1 MLNGEKNSF
10 APQFDRFGEVSYA
23 PYLPIRLSYRDR
35 SIDVMGLLD
44 TGASMNVLPYEI
56 GLQLGAVWEEQT
68 FIISLSG
75 NLAAIEARALLL
87 SGIVRDFAPVNLAF
101 SWTKQRNIPLIL
113 ERLNF
118 LAEFDV
124 CFYVSELGFEIA
136 PKQSH

>member
-1 MLNGEKNSF
+1 MLNGEKYSF
-10 APQFDRFGEVSYA
+10 APKLDRFGEVSYA

-56 GLQLGAVWEEQT
+56 GLQLGAVWEEQN

-87 SGIVRDFAPVNLAF
+87 SGIVGDFAPVNLAF
-101 SWTKQRNIPLIL
+101 AWTKQRNIPLIL
-113 ERLNF
+113 GRLNF
-118 LAEFDV
+118 FAEFDV

>member
-1 MLNGEKNSF
+1 MLNGEKYSF
-10 APQFDRFGEVSYA
+10 ASQLDRFDQVSYA
-23 PYLPIRLSYRDR
+23 PYLPIKLSYRSQ
-35 SIDVMGLLD
+35 SIEVMGLLD

-75 NLAAIEARALLL
+75 NLVNIEARALLL
-87 SGIVRDFAPVNLAF
+87 SGTVSRFAPVNLAF
-101 SWTKQRNIPLIL
+101 AWTRQRNMPLIL
-113 ERLNF
+113 GRLNF

>member
-1 MLNGEKNSF
+1 MLNGEKYSF
-10 APQFDRFGEVSYA
+10 APKVDRFGEVSYA

-56 GLQLGAVWEEQT
+56 GLQLGAVWDEQN

-87 SGIVRDFAPVNLAF
+87 SGTVSNFAAGNLAF
-101 SWTKQRNIPLIL
+101 AWTRQRNIPLIL
-113 ERLNF
+113 GRLNF

-124 CFYVSELGFEIA
+124 CFYRSLLFFELR
-136 PKQSH
+136 PRLT

>member
-1 MLNGEKNSF
+1 MLNGEKYSF
-10 APQFDRFGEVSYA
+10 ASQFDRFGEVSYA
-23 PYLPIRLSYRDR
+23 PYLPIKLNYRSQ

-56 GLQLGAVWEEQT
+56 GLQLGAVWDEQT
-68 FIISLSG
+68 FIISLYG

-87 SGIVRDFAPVNLAF
+87 SGTVRGFAPVNLAF
-101 SWTKQRNIPLIL
+101 AWTKQRNMPIIL
-113 ERLNF
+113 GRLNF